1 MFSYKFKQKSNLFPT
16 RWQNWKALNLCRC
29 LAAIIGWVLVSL
41 RPSTDLLQKNLR
53 RLEYNS
59 ELNKSQQ
66 RLRI

>member
-1 MFSYKFKQKSNLFPT
+1 MQKSNLVFPT
-16 RWQNWKALNLCRC
+16 CCQNWKALNLCRC